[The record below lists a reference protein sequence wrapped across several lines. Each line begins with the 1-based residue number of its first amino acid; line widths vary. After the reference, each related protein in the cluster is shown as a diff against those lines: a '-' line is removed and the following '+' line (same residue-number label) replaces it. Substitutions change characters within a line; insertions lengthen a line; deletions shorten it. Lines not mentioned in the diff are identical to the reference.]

1 MKLLKTL
8 ILATAPLLLLN
19 ACGPK
24 ELARMGFDKVESF
37 RAGRIGLG
45 SAEGIATVSLYNGN
59 KKNVTFD
66 NGRIDV
72 LLNGRTLGV
81 VTLLEP
87 VEVKPGFGRTEV
99 PVRIRFAQDGLKS
112 IAGLLFPKR
121 GYRVRKPE
129 LRIAGSLGV
138 AVSSDGRIKN
148 VRFDRKVTE
157 KMIGQ
162 LDLQSSLLTEFLR

>member
-1 MKLLKTL
+1 MKLLKIL
-8 ILATAPLLLLN
+8 ILAAAPLLWLN
-19 ACGPK
+19 GCGPK
-24 ELARMGFDKVESF
+24 ELARMGFGKVESF
-37 RAGRIGLG
+37 RTEHAGLG

-87 VEVKPGFGRTEV
+87 VEVKPGFGRTEM
-99 PVRIRFAQDGLKS
+99 PVRIRFAQDGLMS
-112 IAGLLFPKR
+112 IAGLLFPKQGR
-121 GYRVRKPE
+121 RARKPE
-129 LRIAGSLGV
+129 VRIAGSLGV
-138 AVSSDGRIKN
+138 AASGDGRIKN

-162 LDLQSSLLTEFLR
+162 LNLRSSLLTEFLR

>member
-1 MKLLKTL
+1 MKLLKIL
-8 ILATAPLLLLN
+8 ILAAAPLLLLN

-24 ELARMGFDKVESF
+24 ELRRLSFDKVESF
-37 RAGRIGLG
+37 RAERTGLG
-45 SAEGIATVSLYNGN
+45 AVEGTATVSLYNGN

-87 VEVKPGFGRTEV
+87 VEVKPGFGKTEV

-121 GYRVRKPE
+121 GRRARNPE
-129 LRIAGSLGV
+129 VRIAGSLGV
-138 AVSSDGRIKN
+138 AASGDGRIKN
-148 VRFDRKVTE
+148 VRFDRKVTG

-162 LDLQSSLLTEFLR
+162 LDLQSNLLTEFLR